1 VGGYSSRSR
10 SFRKGKK
17 NKRKKKQLVPRVGG
31 QISKKRDKADKSQ
44 AECFF
49 CKKLGHWKRNCPQ
62 YIASL
67 DPNRPRKKKQAVAQ
81 GNYMITPYN
90 FSICDIMI

>member
-1 VGGYSSRSR
+1 MSKPAVNYLDLLGLLQTYETDNQLQKSSINLVGGYSSRSR

-17 NKRKKKQLVPRVGG
+17 NKRKKKQLVPHAGG

-49 CKKLGHWKRNCPQ
+49 CKKLG
-62 YIASL
+62 Y
-67 DPNRPRKKKQAVAQ
+67 
-81 GNYMITPYN
+81 
-90 FSICDIMI
+90 